1 MTVPVGAI
9 NPLTIGDTGGIC
21 MMSQVGEYLAVSGP
35 DLTLRPVLAESWKPN
50 DDGSVWT
57 FKIRKGVK
65 FHNGQTMTATDV
77 ATTIDRLADPAT
89 TPRSCEMKM

>member
-21 MMSQVGEYLAVSGP
+21 MMSQVGEYLAVSDP
-35 DLTLRPVLAESWKPN
+35 DLMLRPVLAESWKPN

-77 ATTIDRLADPAT
+77 ATTIDWLADPAT